1 MVGVYVGHDQPKSL
15 GFKQTGSSVAVPI
28 FKKFASKIN
37 INQKNIPFR
46 VPSGISFVRIDP
58 SSGLPSNNENS
69 ILEPYILGTEPYN
82 KEIDILDNLNNIKN
96 NSISGTGGLL

>member
-1 MVGVYVGHDQPKSL
+1 M
-15 GFKQTGSSVAVPI
+15 
-28 FKKFASKIN
+28 
-37 INQKNIPFR
+37 
-46 VPSGISFVRIDP
+46 SFVRIDP
-58 SSGLPSNNENS
+58 SSGLPSIDENS